1 MKVLFKNA
9 RIVLPEAIIDGCVE
23 TENGIITAVR
33 RGKADGC
40 AQSIDVHGQYL
51 CPGFVEIHTHGAGGA
66 DFMDGTEEAFLTAC
80 RTHLQHGTTTIYP
93 TLLAASNEELDTAIE
108 TFLRVKSRLGE

>member
-40 AQSIDVHGQYL
+40 A
-51 CPGFVEIHTHGAGGA
+51 
-66 DFMDGTEEAFLTAC
+66 
-80 RTHLQHGTTTIYP
+80 
-93 TLLAASNEELDTAIE
+93 
-108 TFLRVKSRLGE
+108 RV